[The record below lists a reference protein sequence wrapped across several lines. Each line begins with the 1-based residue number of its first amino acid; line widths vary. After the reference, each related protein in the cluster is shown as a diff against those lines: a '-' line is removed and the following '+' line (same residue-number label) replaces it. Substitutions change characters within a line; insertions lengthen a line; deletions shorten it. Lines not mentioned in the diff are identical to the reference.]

1 MEMNPSRHVI
11 LSLLWL
17 RNSPLYPL
25 LIIVAAAVAC
35 YRILTGVTSVQQ
47 TLSQATREQFLG
59 TFAKLRKATI
69 SFFMSVCLSVRMEQL
84 GSQLM
89 DSHEI

>member
-1 MEMNPSRHVI
+1 MEINPSRHII

-25 LIIVAAAVAC
+25 HIIVAAAIAC
-35 YRILTGVTSVQQ
+35 CWILTGVTSVQQ
-47 TLSQATREQFLG
+47 TLSQVTREQFLG

-69 SFFMSVCLSVRMEQL
+69 NFFMSFRLSVRMEL
-84 GSQLM
+84 GSHLT
-89 DSHEI
+89 DFHEI